1 MHNNRNNENQSMQ
14 REKTEIGNAPQSA
27 NRKININSIKENSES
42 TAFNTLRI
50 NK

>member
-1 MHNNRNNENQSMQ
+1 MHNDRNNENQSMQ

-27 NRKININSIKENSES
+27 NRKINLNSIKGNES